1 MIRANYSGTH
11 LQNAHIFSLMRLFFL
26 SISLLFPP
34 SSPADNEAK
43 QTVPVIKW
51 IEHQSSVKSVEA
63 SFVQERH
70 LKALKRPLI
79 NKGKLW
85 FKSPGLFRW
94 QIGTPLESIAFN
106 RTGELL
112 LLRPQKKTGELV
124 PRTSVA
130 TRGSNSGMLFFD
142 LGFPRNHEEFAK
154 KFTVTG
160 VMLENE
166 SYFIT
171 VKVNDIRT
179 SLALRKIVFQVNSSN
194 FSTQAIVLRFR
205 DSSSVSTRFSKVR
218 ENVKLE
224 DSLFEF
230 DLTGYKIKSSE

>member
-1 MIRANYSGTH
+1 VIRANYSGTH

-26 SISLLFPP
+26 SISLLFSP
-34 SSPADNEAK
+34 SAPADDEVK
-43 QTVPVIKW
+43 QPSPVSKW
-51 IEHQSSVKSVEA
+51 IEHQSSVSSVEA

-70 LKALKRPLI
+70 LKALKRPVI
-79 NKGKLW
+79 NNGKLW

-94 QIGTPLESIAFN
+94 QIGTPLESIAIN
-106 RTGELL
+106 RSGELL
-112 LLRPQKKTGELV
+112 LLRPQKKTGEFV
-124 PRTSVA
+124 PKTSIE

-142 LGFPRNHEEFAK
+142 LGFPRNYEEFTK

-160 VMLENE
+160 VLLEND

-194 FSTQAIVLRFR
+194 FSTQAIVMRFR
-205 DSSSVSTRFSKVR
+205 DSSSVTTRFSEVR
-218 ENVKLE
+218 ENIKLE
-224 DSLFEF
+224 GSLFEF
-230 DLTGYKIKSSE
+230 DLTGYKMKASE